1 MADELTAEAVQAIRV
16 NTALSAAG
24 ITLVLLDHAYTFPQE
39 VRVIWPTRW
48 TIPKVLIFAVR
59 YGTIALALL
68 EFLWILPRAFSEKG
82 CKRIFK
88 IVSLLEV
95 ALSALG
101 EVIIYIRV
109 WAFARRSRMALYCLS
124 AQFIIVLVICLLLIV
139 RSTSSAMVST
149 YAPLPGLSCIFQ
161 QGGSLYMAMAYVA
174 MLYSVTT
181 LTCVMIIVGMLRY
194 RELGPLGGR
203 RFGIVG
209 QLYRGGL
216 LYFFVL
222 GALCIGNIVS
232 NIAGTRGYQ
241 HVFSEI
247 QIYLHSIIATRITF
261 QLRQFSADEANYSLP
276 QIDIQRA
283 STNLNL
289 REIQLSDVSK
299 SCIPTL
305 RGSAQVQVRKDVD
318 YRVMPSLRFVSDNE
332 VTLESG
338 PVSYQM

>member
-1 MADELTAEAVQAIRV
+1 MAAELTAEAVQAIRV
-16 NTALSAAG
+16 NTVS
-24 ITLVLLDHAYTFPQE
+24 LDHAYTLPQE

-48 TIPKVLIFAVR
+48 TVPKVLIFAVR

-68 EFLWILPRAFSEKG
+68 ELLWILPRDISEKG

-95 ALSALG
+95 SLSALG

-109 WAFARRSRMALYCLS
+109 WAFAGRSRMALYCLS

-139 RSTSSAMVST
+139 RSTSYAMVST
-149 YAPLPGLSCIFQ
+149 FAPLPGLSCIFQ

-181 LTCVMIIVGMLRY
+181 LTCVMTIVGMLRY

-222 GALCIGNIVS
+222 GALCTGNIVS
-232 NIAGTRGYQ
+232 NIAGCVAFTDIHCPCYSR
-241 HVFSEI
+241 I

-261 QLRQFSADEANYSLP
+261 QLRQFSADGANYSP
-276 QIDIQRA
+276 THIDIQPA
-283 STNLNL
+283 STNSNL
-289 REIQLSDVSK
+289 GEIRL
-299 SCIPTL
+299 
-305 RGSAQVQVRKDVD
+305 
-318 YRVMPSLRFVSDNE
+318 
-332 VTLESG
+332 
-338 PVSYQM
+338 